1 MQRLSFKI
9 VCCPPHII
17 SGLALSFVLQV
28 NHIVLFDFPLNLADY
43 LHRVGRTGR
52 VGSQVTRPRVSAFMS
67 HRKDVEMALK
77 IKDAATRQV
86 AIMEKRAV
94 NVMSRKQAA
103 SAKPEGTQTETR
115 THEVDRTEYKA
126 VNAF

>member
-1 MQRLSFKI
+1 MRKQRI
-9 VCCPPHII
+9 VARAIGRKMHG
-17 SGLALSFVLQV
+17 GLTVLLVLQV

-67 HRKDVEMALK
+67 HRKDVAMALK

-94 NVMSRKQAA
+94 SAMNRQQEATTKQEAAATESRTCEAEQKLMQ
-103 SAKPEGTQTETR
+103 
-115 THEVDRTEYKA
+115 
-126 VNAF
+126 